1 MERYLLKH
9 KNDIC
14 GIVSLDKDTGQ
25 LQAYENIDPG
35 KAPFLGNATTANM
48 RKWWAIRAVPGT
60 RSTFMQVLRDN
71 DCVNG
76 EAYLAKNLGLS
87 LNDAYWI
94 CPIEAKLD
102 YDDINLYEQRQYYRT
117 KIPFHNATSYDPNAS
132 LSGQMEKYWDV
143 SQDTPILVKTASTFH
158 GQQAINESFASLLHK
173 RLNAGIE
180 YTDYMIRRRS
190 SDNSLQCL
198 CKSFTSKEVEFVP
211 AYEIIESCKR
221 KNERFLYDTFIDICA
236 ENGIDRESAQK
247 YMDYQTLTD
256 FIISNTDE
264 HLLNFGVLRDV
275 ETMKFICPAPIFDS
289 GNSMFYSE
297 DRTKPLSRIEI
308 LGRKITSFHDSEEKM
323 ISHIKNVDIVDIS
336 RLPSVQETK
345 DFYLSNGI
353 MQGKAEFIA
362 ANYKTKIEMA
372 CELQRGIKIS
382 LYRERKE

>member
-14 GIVSLDKDTGQ
+14 GIISLDESTGQ
-25 LQAYENIDPG
+25 LQAFELINPK
-35 KAPFLGNATTANM
+35 KAPFLGNANSENM

-60 RSTFMQVLRDN
+60 RSTFKQVLRDN
-71 DCVNG
+71 NCISG

-87 LNDAYWI
+87 LNDSYWI

-102 YDDINLYEQRQYYRT
+102 YDDINLYEQRQYYKTR
-117 KIPFHNATSYDPNAS
+117 IPFQNETSYDPNAS

-143 SQDTPILVKTASTFH
+143 SQDIPVLVKTASTFY

-173 RLNAGIE
+173 RLGAGIDYTE
-180 YTDYMIRRRS
+180 YTIRNRA

-198 CKSFTSKEVEFVP
+198 CRSFTSKEVEFVP
-211 AYEIIESCKR
+211 ALEIIESKKVR
-221 KNERFLYDTFIDICA
+221 NDRSLYDTFIDICA
-236 ENGIDRESAQK
+236 ENGIAREIAQK

-275 ETMKFICPAPIFDS
+275 DSMRFLSPAPIFDS
-289 GNSMFYSE
+289 GNSMFYTSE
-297 DRTKPLSRIEI
+297 RVKPLSRREI
-308 LGRKITSFHDSEEKM
+308 LERKITAFHDSEEKM
-323 ISHIKNVDIVDIS
+323 IAHIENANVVNLAK
-336 RLPSVQETK
+336 LPSPDETK
-345 DFYLSNGI
+345 AYYVRYGI
-353 MQGKAEFIA
+353 PEDKAEFIA

-372 CELQRGIKIS
+372 GDIQKGMKIS
-382 LYRERKE
+382 LYKEKNK